1 MIVLFWIS
9 KQAGHYK
16 KKDEGILIRPSPGID
31 KESILEF
38 WL

>member
-9 KQAGHYK
+9 KQGIIK

-31 KESILEF
+31 KESIF
-38 WL
+38 

>member
-16 KKDEGILIRPSPGID
+16 KKDEGILIRPRLGID

-38 WL
+38 LL